1 MSAFLEPNNHP
12 PPPNDRAWHAMVIL
26 VIIHIFTSKC
36 ETVMRRIIILGRIR
50 IQIIFVFQNQ
60 PNTNTNNIRFSKS
73 NEYEYE

>member
-36 ETVMRRIIILGRIR
+36 ETGKMSIYGDNMEICWYIMCAL
-50 IQIIFVFQNQ
+50 
-60 PNTNTNNIRFSKS
+60 
-73 NEYEYE
+73 